1 MLQSAAVLG
10 RGFCL
15 RLQVSSP
22 APLPPVRQKLKTSS
36 SGAKGLKE
44 KTIFKKEKQ
53 KRKSIRL
60 DTEEK
65 IKDNCIDLSAYMCMY
80 MHFCIKIIYNLI
92 QFSLLKLSHLK
103 TPLKMKMVSHRKGKV
118 ICHTC
123 DHKVEINK
131 TAKQP
136 NRIV

>member
-10 RGFCL
+10 RGFCP

-53 KRKSIRL
+53 KRKSIHL

-80 MHFCIKIIYNLI
+80 MHFCIKIIYNYIVIIGLPC
-92 QFSLLKLSHLK
+92 SSNSKESACNAGDLGL
-103 TPLKMKMVSHRKGKV
+103 TPGSGGSSKEGNGNPLQYS
-118 ICHTC
+118 CL
-123 DHKVEINK
+123 
-131 TAKQP
+131 
-136 NRIV
+136 

>member
-80 MHFCIKIIYNLI
+80 MHFCIKIIYNYIVIIGLPCSSNSKESACNAGDLGLI
-92 QFSLLKLSHLK
+92 PGSGGSSEEGNGN
-103 TPLKMKMVSHRKGKV
+103 PLQYS
-118 ICHTC
+118 CL
-123 DHKVEINK
+123 
-131 TAKQP
+131 
-136 NRIV
+136 

>member
-80 MHFCIKIIYNLI
+80 MHFCIKIIYNYIAIIGLPCSSNSKESACNAGDLGLI
-92 QFSLLKLSHLK
+92 PGSGGSSEEGNGN
-103 TPLKMKMVSHRKGKV
+103 PLQYS
-118 ICHTC
+118 CL
-123 DHKVEINK
+123 
-131 TAKQP
+131 
-136 NRIV
+136 